1 MHCHPPAST
10 RHVRDIVSA
19 ITPAVSRSIPASAA
33 SGAPN
38 GRRVSL
44 SDRLWDLVAA
54 LLLATGASLFGTARL
69 ALMEIGGGAAAS
81 PVGESWVQRTD
92 ELVAQSQL
100 GLLLAVVGVVVALS
114 AATIHWRRGRRVTR

>member
-1 MHCHPPAST
+1 M
-10 RHVRDIVSA
+10 
-19 ITPAVSRSIPASAA
+19 
-33 SGAPN
+33 APEAPTH
-38 GRRVSL
+38 RRVPL

-69 ALMEIGGGAAAS
+69 ALMEIGRGAAAS

-100 GLLLAVVGVVVALS
+100 GLVLALAGIVVALS